1 MNICLGAYVYV
12 CFSNFQNDIFNENL
26 SAPMGLV
33 ASSEGP
39 GSPCIDCSP
48 FIFTPFSS
56 LSVAPCVQR
65 AWPTQLSLSASAD
78 CQQPLT
84 LHEDQES

>member
-33 ASSEGP
+33 ASN
-39 GSPCIDCSP
+39 
-48 FIFTPFSS
+48 
-56 LSVAPCVQR
+56 
-65 AWPTQLSLSASAD
+65 
-78 CQQPLT
+78 
-84 LHEDQES
+84 

>member
-56 LSVAPCVQR
+56 LSVAPC
-65 AWPTQLSLSASAD
+65 AESMAHAAFPLCLSRLPAAPYSS
-78 CQQPLT
+78 
-84 LHEDQES
+84 